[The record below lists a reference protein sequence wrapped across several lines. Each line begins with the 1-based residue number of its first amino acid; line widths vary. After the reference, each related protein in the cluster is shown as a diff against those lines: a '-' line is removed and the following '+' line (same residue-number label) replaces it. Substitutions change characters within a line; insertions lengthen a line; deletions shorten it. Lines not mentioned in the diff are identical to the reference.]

1 MGRFLD
7 EIMEKISVIIPV
19 YDSEKYIGSALE
31 SVLAQSYPNLEVIA
45 VDDGSSD
52 QSLSV
57 LHRYVEKDSRVR
69 VFSCPHKG
77 IGATRNFGLL
87 QAKGEWICFV
97 DADDLL
103 HPQCL
108 EFAIRAAQKEQ
119 AEFVSWLYQNFTGV
133 PLIKELS
140 FADLLLV
147 NTAFPLFYTFDKS
160 QPCIHSFV
168 VWGKLY
174 RKTLLKDVTFEENS
188 LVEDVPFVY
197 EILNKRPHTV
207 VIGQPLYYYRYREN
221 SFSNIPTSLAKL
233 KHYEQAILKVL
244 AIFKKPEDSLVL
256 QKTFVPKMLKD
267 QLYRCRHSLKDNQK
281 ELFALLADEVI
292 NLRNNHQ
299 ISWRYLGARGTIWF
313 ILLIIWRKYFFRR

>member
-1 MGRFLD
+1 M
-7 EIMEKISVIIPV
+7 
-19 YDSEKYIGSALE
+19 
-31 SVLAQSYPNLEVIA
+31 
-45 VDDGSSD
+45 
-52 QSLSV
+52 
-57 LHRYVEKDSRVR
+57 EKDSRVR

-174 RKTLLKDVTFEENS
+174 RKTLLKDVTFDENS

-244 AIFKKPEDSLVL
+244 AIFNPHYAIYKHYKCGVNENFETIYGPFTKIHTSQKIRINHYHSKSVEEYIKK
-256 QKTFVPKMLKD
+256 T
-267 QLYRCRHSLKDNQK
+267 
-281 ELFALLADEVI
+281 
-292 NLRNNHQ
+292 
-299 ISWRYLGARGTIWF
+299 ARGNADNDKKRIYLEEYVNFSEYTFDYAIQ
-313 ILLIIWRKYFFRR
+313 KYLPELKKRMKINK

>member
-1 MGRFLD
+1 MSKL
-7 EIMEKISVIIPV
+7 SVIIPV
-19 YDSEKYIGSALE
+19 HNSEEYIGSTLE
-31 SVLAQSYPNLEVIA
+31 GILSQSYSDWEVVA

-52 QSLSV
+52 RSLSV
-57 LHRYVEKDSRVR
+57 LQRYMEKDSRIR
-69 VFSCPHKG
+69 IFSCPHKG
-77 IGATRNFGLL
+77 IGAARNFGLL
-87 QAKGEWICFV
+87 QAEGEWICFV
-97 DADDLL
+97 DADDQL

-108 EFAIRAAQKEQ
+108 EFAIQ
-119 AEFVSWLYQNFTGV
+119 ATQTGQVEFVSWGYQGFTQN
-133 PLIKELS
+133 PLINKLS
-140 FADLLLV
+140 FSDLLIV
-147 NTAFPLFYTFDKS
+147 KSSFPLFYTFDKS

-174 RKTLLKDVTFEENS
+174 RKTLLKDVTFDENS

-281 ELFALLADEVI
+281 ELFASLADEVL
-292 NLRNNHQ
+292 NLKEKNQ
-299 ISWRYLGARGTIWF
+299 IAWRYLGARGTIWF
-313 ILLIIWRKYFFRR
+313 ISLIIWRKFFFKR